1 MSVFFLDLHVLVA
14 RYGVLLLIIVAV
26 AAYLMGN
33 LNPSIIIGMRKGVD
47 IRSAG
52 SGNAG
57 TTNTLRVM
65 GKKTAAVV
73 FLIDVLK
80 GFITVFLVTRYMSFS
95 FGLICGVLV
104 VVGHMFPAIFGFKGG
119 KGVATAFGVILA
131 VQWVLA
137 LILIAIVFLCVA
149 IWRRV
154 SLGTVVAC
162 ICAVPLALI
171 LTGSAVDAV
180 FVAIIILLILLKH
193 IPNII
198 RLINGTESKISLKKS
213 SISK

>member
-1 MSVFFLDLHVLVA
+1 MSVFFLDLHVTET

-47 IRSAG
+47 IRSSG

-73 FLIDVLK
+73 FIIDVLK
-80 GFITVFLVTRYMSFS
+80 GVITVLLVTKYMSYS

-104 VVGHMFPAIFGFKGG
+104 VLGHIFPAIFGFKGG

-131 VQWVLA
+131 VHWVLA
-137 LILIAIVFLCVA
+137 LILIAIVIICVA
-149 IWRRV
+149 IWRKV

-162 ICAVPLALI
+162 ICAVPLALT
-171 LTGSAVDAV
+171 LTGSPVDAIY
-180 FVAIIILLILLKH
+180 VAIIILLILIKH

-198 RLINGTESKISLKKS
+198 RLLNGTESKISYKKS
-213 SISK
+213 

>member
-1 MSVFFLDLHVLVA
+1 
-14 RYGVLLLIIVAV
+14 
-26 AAYLMGN
+26 MGN

-47 IRSAG
+47 IRNSG

-73 FLIDVLK
+73 FLIDILK
-80 GFITVFLVTRYMSFS
+80 GFITVFLVMRYMSFS

-104 VVGHMFPAIFGFKGG
+104 VVGHMYPAIFGFKGG

-131 VQWVLA
+131 VKWVLA

-149 IWRRV
+149 IWRKV

-162 ICAVPLALI
+162 ICAVPLALT
-171 LTGSAVDAV
+171 LTGSLVDAV

-193 IPNII
+193 IPNIR
-198 RLINGTESKISLKKS
+198 RLINGTESKISFKKS
-213 SISK
+213 